1 MKLAVV
7 LCTIMLSVL
16 GASAAAD
23 PGAAPG
29 AESGAESAARA
40 WLALVDAGKYA
51 DSWSSAAAAFRQKIT
66 AAQWQAAASAAR
78 APLGALKSRTLRSA
92 THTSTLPGAPDGDYV
107 VLQFSSSFEHKE
119 SAVETVTPMKDADG
133 QWHVSGY
140 YIR

>member
-7 LCTIMLSVL
+7 LCTIMLWSL
-16 GASAAAD
+16 TASAASD
-23 PGAAPG
+23 PGA
-29 AESGAESAARA
+29 ETDAESAARA

-51 DSWSSAAAAFRQKIT
+51 DSWSSAAAAFRQKLT

-92 THTSTLPGAPDGDYV
+92 THTGTLPGAPDGDYV
-107 VLQFSSSFEHKE
+107 VLQFNSSFEHKE

-140 YIR
+140 YIS

>member
-7 LCTIMLSVL
+7 LCTITLWAL
-16 GASAAAD
+16 TASAAND
-23 PGAAPG
+23 PGSAQNA
-29 AESGAESAARA
+29 AESAARA
-40 WLALVDAGKYA
+40 WLGLVDAGKYA

-78 APLGALKSRTLRSA
+78 APLGALKSRTLLSA
-92 THTSTLPGAPDGDYV
+92 THTGTLPGAPDGDYV
-107 VLQFSSSFEHKE
+107 VLQFSSAFEHKA

-133 QWHVSGY
+133 KWQVSGY